1 MGLTAHAANL
11 APALAHFV
19 PVCCRPVPSRGQVV
33 NIVQQTTKLDGNGE
47 GHCQSARSYRG
58 RPRPMKLCGHACVPP
73 CRPCLILNP
82 KTGFLG
88 SDGWMPGDYGALES
102 VWTLDGEIQ
111 TFTDRRNWVSAH
123 THTHTCTRLPGS
135 QERAHCKLSGNI
147 TP

>member
-1 MGLTAHAANL
+1 M
-11 APALAHFV
+11 
-19 PVCCRPVPSRGQVV
+19 
-33 NIVQQTTKLDGNGE
+33 QQTTKLDGNGE
-47 GHCQSARSYRG
+47 RGGVERSRVIDKVREVIGG
-58 RPRPMKLCGHACVPP
+58 RPRPMKLCGRACVPP

>member
-1 MGLTAHAANL
+1 MAGARQGFVGSFTALFRALLACGGAWCLLRPQAGVNTKAGAGAACMGLTARAANL

-73 CRPCLILNP
+73 CRP
-82 KTGFLG
+82 
-88 SDGWMPGDYGALES
+88 A
-102 VWTLDGEIQ
+102 
-111 TFTDRRNWVSAH
+111 
-123 THTHTCTRLPGS
+123 
-135 QERAHCKLSGNI
+135 
-147 TP
+147 